1 MTATE
6 LSILRVFR
14 SYRVGPAEML
24 FLNSGDCRVSAS
36 SFLPAMRR
44 LIDKGM
50 IIKERPEHA
59 YSLTKAGYEMSLS
72 APEHSPPA
80 KRRSRR
86 KPR

>member
-1 MTATE
+1 MSATE

-14 SYRVGPAEML
+14 SYQVGPAEML

-50 IIKERPEHA
+50 IVKERPEHA
-59 YSLTKAGYEMSLS
+59 YSLTRAGYQLSLS
-72 APEHSPPA
+72 APSQGPPA
-80 KRRSRR
+80 KRRAKR

>member
-6 LSILRVFR
+6 VSIMRVFR
-14 SYRVGPAEML
+14 SYQVGPAEML

-36 SFLPAMRR
+36 SFVPAMRR

-50 IIKERPEHA
+50 IIKERPDHA
-59 YSLTKAGYEMSLS
+59 YSLTKAGYELSLT
-72 APEHSPPA
+72 APAQGPPA
-80 KRRSRR
+80 KRRAKR

>member
-6 LSILRVFR
+6 LRILRVFR
-14 SYRVGPAEML
+14 SYQVGPAEML
-24 FLNSGDCRVSAS
+24 FLSSGDCRVSAS

-50 IIKERPEHA
+50 IVKERPEHA
-59 YSLTKAGYEMSLS
+59 YSLTEAGYEMARS
-72 APEHSPPA
+72 APVQGPPA
-80 KRRSRR
+80 KGRRKR

>member
-6 LSILRVFR
+6 MRILRVFR
-14 SYRVGPAEML
+14 SYQVGPAEML
-24 FLNSGDCRVSAS
+24 FLSSGDCRVSSS

-50 IIKERPEHA
+50 IVKERPEHA
-59 YSLTKAGYEMSLS
+59 YSLTQAGYELSLS
-72 APEHSPPA
+72 APVKHPPV
-80 KRRSRR
+80 KRRSKS